1 MATKTNK
8 NMEVA
13 TIDPTSTA
21 GNSQRGLF
29 CPLIEVPIMSPTI
42 NMLKERRIILKA
54 SRFYRRLFS
63 NLCLF
68 EEISITSNVLLHTHK
83 SKKAVASNSFF
94 AFMIFESSLKNNS

>member
-21 GNSQRGLF
+21 GNSQRRLF

-42 NMLKERRIILKA
+42 KVLKERRIILKA

-68 EEISITSNVLLHTHK
+68 EEISITSNVLLHTIK
-83 SKKAVASNSFF
+83 AKKLLHPT
-94 AFMIFESSLKNNS
+94 AFLLL

>member
-21 GNSQRGLF
+21 GNSQRRLF

-42 NMLKERRIILKA
+42 KMLKERRIILKA
-54 SRFYRRLFS
+54 SRFYRRSFPTLAFLKKLVS
-63 NLCLF
+63 LRMYY
-68 EEISITSNVLLHTHK
+68 SIP
-83 SKKAVASNSFF
+83 
-94 AFMIFESSLKNNS
+94 